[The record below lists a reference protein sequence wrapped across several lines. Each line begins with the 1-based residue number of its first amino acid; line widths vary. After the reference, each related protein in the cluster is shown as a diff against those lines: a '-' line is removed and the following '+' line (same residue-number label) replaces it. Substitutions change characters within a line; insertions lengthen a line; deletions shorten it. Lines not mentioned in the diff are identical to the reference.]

1 MATMPAT
8 PGAQP
13 LLLAAPDKMKGTL
26 PAAGVAAALV
36 AAASAATWRAD
47 PCPLSDGGEGFADV
61 LACLGGEER
70 TTTVTGPLGAPVAAR
85 WRLAGDRAVVES
97 AAASGLVL
105 AGGAEGNDPVAATS
119 RGTGELLVAAA
130 RAGARRILVGVG
142 GSAMTDGG
150 SGAVAAMDEAGGLG
164 PVDLVVACDVRAGFL
179 DAARLFGP
187 QKGADPGQVESL
199 TRRLESLASAYAE
212 RAGLDV
218 TALPG
223 AGAAGGLAGGLAAL
237 GARLAPGLE
246 VVAGI
251 VGLEERVAA
260 ADLVVTAE
268 GRLDGSSWT
277 GKVVDGV
284 AELAMRHG
292 RPLVVVAGEAD
303 RHGQAEAGRRGIEVV
318 DLSARCG
325 RRRALAE
332 PAACIAEQVA
342 GLLRHR
348 GSP

>member
-26 PAAGVAAALV
+26 AAAEVAAAI
-36 AAASAATWRAD
+36 AEAASAASWRAD

-70 TTTVTGPLGAPVAAR
+70 TTTVTGPLGAPVVAR
-85 WRLAGDRAVVES
+85 WRLARDQAVVES

-105 AGGAEGNDPVAATS
+105 AGGADGNDPVAATS

-150 SGAVAAMDEAGGLG
+150 SGAVAAVDEAGGLG

-187 QKGADPGQVESL
+187 QKGADPATVEAL
-199 TRRLESLASAYAE
+199 TRRLESLAPSYAE

-218 TALPG
+218 TAVPG
-223 AGAAGGLAGGLAAL
+223 AGAAGGLAGGLAVL
-237 GARLAPGLE
+237 GARLVPGFEL
-246 VVAGI
+246 VAGI

-268 GRLDGSSWT
+268 GRLDQSSWT

-284 AELAMRHG
+284 AGLAARHG

-303 RHGQAEAGRRGIEVV
+303 PDGEAEARRRGIAVV

-325 RRRALAE
+325 RRRARAE
-332 PAACIAEQVA
+332 PAACIEQKVAE
-342 GLLRHR
+342 LLRSR
-348 GSP
+348 ST